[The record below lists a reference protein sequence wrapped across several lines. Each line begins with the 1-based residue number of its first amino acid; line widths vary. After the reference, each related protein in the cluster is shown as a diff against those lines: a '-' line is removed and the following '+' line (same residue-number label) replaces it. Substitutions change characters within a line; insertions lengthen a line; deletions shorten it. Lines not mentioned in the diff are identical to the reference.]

1 MLGNLCACV
10 CKTSV
15 LGNEEL
21 RPFIDMLKLFLTFI
35 RTIDIGLGQRFLSL
49 GLRDFF
55 LTKLLSG
62 GEIKITI
69 KE

>member
-1 MLGNLCACV
+1 MLGNLCKSV

-21 RPFIDMLKLFLTFI
+21 RPFIDTLKLILPFI
-35 RTIDIGLGQRFLSL
+35 QTIDIGLGQSFLSL
-49 GLRDFF
+49 GSRDFF